1 MYIYMYIYIY
11 IYIHIY
17 MCVSVYK
24 YKRRLVD
31 WWTQPMILTLVVG
44 VEVEYFGGNINVT
57 PKCGGRI
64 LIQTYS
70 SSSL

>member
-1 MYIYMYIYIY
+1 MYIY

-31 WWTQPMILTLVVG
+31 TSYDSYIS
-44 VEVEYFGGNINVT
+44 GGS
-57 PKCGGRI
+57 GGRI
-64 LIQTYS
+64 FWGKYKCNT
-70 SSSL
+70 